1 MKCAK
6 NEWADLQKSF
16 QEIKGARIRYYL
28 GGSGPAVVLV
38 HGLGGAASNWAEL
51 APVLAQTHC
60 VLVPDLPGHGGSSPL
75 PAAPTLDVF
84 ADRVVLL
91 AERLGL
97 RRMVVAGHS
106 LGGIVALR
114 VALRRPADVAGVV
127 LAGSAGFSPSGRRAE
142 HSLIISS
149 LARPGRLV
157 APHRAT
163 VARSS
168 FLRRLTLG
176 WGAADPDGL
185 SARAVEGFLA
195 GPALH
200 TDTGSAARAMIAD
213 DLQARFADVRC
224 PTLVLWGARDRLTP
238 VSDAFE
244 YARRLGSTVRVIA
257 DCGHLLIGERPDA
270 CCAAIRDFS
279 DRVRQL
285 DEAPFEAEP
294 IG

>member
-1 MKCAK
+1 MRCAK
-6 NEWADLQKSF
+6 TEWADLQEGF
-16 QEIKGARIRYYL
+16 QEVKGTRIRYYL
-28 GGSGPAVVLV
+28 GGAGPALVLV

-51 APVLAQTHC
+51 APMLALTHR

-75 PAAPTLDVF
+75 PAAPNLDAF
-84 ADRVVLL
+84 AERVALL

-97 RRMVVAGHS
+97 RGALLAGHS

-114 VALRRPADVAGVV
+114 AALRRPADVTGVV

-163 VARSS
+163 VARSP

-176 WGAADPDGL
+176 WGLADPEGL
-185 SARAVEGFLA
+185 SPRAVDGFLA

-213 DLQARFADVRC
+213 DLQKRFADVRC

-244 YARRLGSTVRVIA
+244 YARRLGSTLRVIA

-270 CCAAIRDFS
+270 CCAAIREFS

-285 DEAPFEAEP
+285 DEAPFEAEA